1 MRPARPEGP
10 RRPVP
15 ESSSGEAFRGK
26 EERKCRRP
34 FKLRASR
41 IVFSLLR
48 SRVQASESACGTG
61 AKCVRDIPQIA
72 GSFGIRGPIA
82 PPRTAHAS
90 SALARGWPCIESRS
104 PYGRLLAL
112 GRVLSAGPVDDP
124 LPQAMPGGRL
134 AEPSPGS
141 GAGRGFRPR
150 LGGLRSGQ
158 AATSATFAFDGALEL
173 LRFEKLSLRDRVQAV
188 VLAYESGLLQPGEPD
203 SVRASANR

>member
-1 MRPARPEGP
+1 VRPARPEGP

-72 GSFGIRGPIA
+72 GSSGIRGPYRGRPTL
-82 PPRTAHAS
+82 PPPWQEAGA
-90 SALARGWPCIESRS
+90 AIESRS
-104 PYGRLLAL
+104 PYGGLRAL
-112 GRVLSAGPVDDP
+112 DRVLSAGPVDDP
-124 LPQAMPGGRL
+124 LPQAMPGGRSRRTK
-134 AEPSPGS
+134 PWI

-150 LGGLRSGQ
+150 LGGLEEWSGECDF
-158 AATSATFAFDGALEL
+158 TFDGALEL

-203 SVRASANR
+203 SVRTSANR